1 MRPEVQKGFV
11 FFEEHTL
18 ANPYEFYDRVRQSGP
33 VVRIDNPDQETY
45 LVLDYDIIREI
56 TKRPDLFSS
65 RPAARSLNFYPKAVA
80 YLKEQGYGFS
90 PQIITA
96 DPPLHTLYRKV
107 FSQALREKR
116 AHQLRP
122 RIVELA
128 GELIDSFV
136 DAGRCEFVMDYA
148 WRLAILVIA
157 EMLGVD
163 RNDIAQFRRW
173 ANAWVLQ
180 LEQPLSEE
188 EMLECMKNIAEL
200 QHYLV
205 AALKDRV
212 TNPQDDIL
220 TDFAAATVDQ
230 KDGSKPLSLREV
242 LGMCEALIIAGNDTA
257 VSALSLGMLRLVE
270 RPEIAER
277 IRGDRKLIANFTEE
291 SLRYESAVQNNFRSV
306 AEDVE
311 FHGHK
316 MSQGAQILLSWGAA
330 NRDPAAFNAPDK
342 FDIDRPGVRKHQS
355 FGYGIHLCAGAVI
368 ARQELTESYGL
379 LLDRLRNITLADGLT
394 SEDIK
399 RKGGIVTHG
408 LQRLPIQFNSA
419 RRPRPRD
426 AAGH

>member
-1 MRPEVQKGFV
+1 MRPEAQKGFV

-18 ANPYEFYDRVRQSGP
+18 ANPYEFYAGARQAGP
-33 VVRIDNPDQETY
+33 VVRIENPHQETY
-45 LVLDYDIIREI
+45 LVTQYDVIREI

-65 RPAARSLNFYPKAVA
+65 RPAARTLNFYPEAVA
-80 YLKEQGYGFS
+80 YLKKHGYGFS
-90 PQIITA
+90 PQVITA
-96 DPPLHTLYRKV
+96 DPPLHTVYRNV
-107 FSQALREKR
+107 FARALRDQR

-128 GELIDSFV
+128 GELIDGFV
-136 DAGRCEFVMDYA
+136 DEGRCEFVMDYA

-163 RNDIAQFRRW
+163 RNDIVQFRRW

-180 LEQPLSEE
+180 LEKPLSED

-212 TNPQDDIL
+212 AKPRDDIL
-220 TDFAAATVDQ
+220 TDFAVATVDQ
-230 KDGSKPLSLREV
+230 ESGNKPLSLREV

-277 IRGDRKLIANFTEE
+277 IRGDRKLIANFAEE

-306 AEDVE
+306 AEDIE

-316 MSQGAQILLSWGAA
+316 ISQGAQILLSWGAA
-330 NRDPAAFNAPDK
+330 NRDPATFEEPEK
-342 FDIDRPGVRKHQS
+342 FDIDRRGVRKHQS
-355 FGYGIHLCAGAVI
+355 FGHGIHLCAGAVI

-394 SEDIK
+394 LQDIK

-408 LQRLPIQFNSA
+408 LQRLPIQF
-419 RRPRPRD
+419 D
-426 AAGH
+426 AARA

>member
-1 MRPEVQKGFV
+1 MNPVAQEGFV

-18 ANPYEFYDRVRQSGP
+18 TNPYDFYDGVRQAGP
-33 VVRIDNPDQETY
+33 IIRIENPHRETY
-45 LVLDYDIIREI
+45 LVLEYDVIREI
-56 TKRPDLFSS
+56 TKHPELFSS
-65 RPAARSLNFYPKAVA
+65 RPAGRNLNFYPKAVA
-80 YLKEQGYGFS
+80 YLKEHGYGFS

-96 DPPLHTLYRKV
+96 DPPVHTLYRNV
-107 FSQALREKR
+107 FAQALREKR

-122 RIVELA
+122 RIIEIA

-136 DAGRCEFVMDYA
+136 DGGKCEFVMDYA

-163 RNDIAQFRRW
+163 KNDSTQFRRW

-180 LEQPLSEE
+180 LEQPLSED

-212 TNPQDDIL
+212 ANPRDDIL
-220 TDFAAATVDQ
+220 TDFAAATVD
-230 KDGSKPLSLREV
+230 KGDGVEPLSLREV

-270 RPEIAER
+270 QPEIAER
-277 IRGDRKLIANFTEE
+277 IRGDRKLIANFAEE

-306 AEDVE
+306 AEDLQ

-316 MSQGAQILLSWGAA
+316 MSKGAQILLCWGAA
-330 NRDPAAFNAPDK
+330 NRDPAAFEEAEK
-342 FDIDRPGVRKHQS
+342 FDIDRPSVRKHQS
-355 FGYGIHLCAGAVI
+355 FGYGIHACAGAVI
-368 ARQELTESYGL
+368 ARQELTESYAL
-379 LLDRLRNITLADGLT
+379 LLDRLHNIHLADGLALQ
-394 SEDIK
+394 DIK
-399 RKGGIVTHG
+399 RKGGVVTHG
-408 LQRLPIQFNSA
+408 LERLPIQF
-419 RRPRPRD
+419 D
-426 AAGH
+426 AVLK

>member
-1 MRPEVQKGFV
+1 MRPQTQKGFV

-18 ANPYEFYDRVRQSGP
+18 ANPYKFYDDVRQAGP
-33 VVRIDNPDQETY
+33 IVRLENPHQETY
-45 LVLDYDIIREI
+45 LVTAYDVIREI
-56 TKRPDLFSS
+56 TRRPDQFSN
-65 RPAARSLNFYPKAVA
+65 RPAARPLNFYPQAVA
-80 YLKEQGYGFS
+80 YLKQHGYGFS

-96 DPPLHTLYRKV
+96 DPPLHTAYRTV
-107 FSQALREKR
+107 FAQALREKR

-136 DAGRCEFVMDYA
+136 DDGQCEFVMDYA

-157 EMLGVD
+157 EMLGVERD
-163 RNDIAQFRRW
+163 DIGKFRRW

-180 LEQPLSEE
+180 LEQPLSED
-188 EMLECMKNIAEL
+188 EMLECMKDIAEL

-205 AALKDRV
+205 AALKDRAAE
-212 TNPQDDIL
+212 PRDDIL
-220 TDFAAATVDQ
+220 TDFAAATIDQ
-230 KDGSKPLSLREV
+230 EDGKEPLSLREA

-257 VSALSLGMLRLVE
+257 VSALSLGMLRLIE

-277 IRGDRKLIANFTEE
+277 IRGDIKLIANFAEE

-316 MSQGAQILLSWGAA
+316 MSKGAQVLLSWGAA
-330 NRDPAAFNAPDK
+330 NRDPSAFEAPGK
-342 FDIDRPGVRKHQS
+342 FDIDRPGLRKHQS

-379 LLDRLRNITLADGLT
+379 LLDRLHNITLADGLAV
-394 SEDIK
+394 EHIK

-408 LQRLPIQFNSA
+408 LERLPIQF
-419 RRPRPRD
+419 D
-426 AAGH
+426 AQPG